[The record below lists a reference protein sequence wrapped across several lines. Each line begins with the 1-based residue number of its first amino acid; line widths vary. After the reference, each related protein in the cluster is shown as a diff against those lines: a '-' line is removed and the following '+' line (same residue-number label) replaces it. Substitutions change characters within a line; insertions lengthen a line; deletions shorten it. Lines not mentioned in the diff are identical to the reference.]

1 MAWKVVKLMFV
12 LALGLLLVSMWI
24 CHELLQVARGVVSAM
39 IDEILDTGFDHE
51 LSVLDDDYIGDK

>member
-12 LALGLLLVSMWI
+12 LALGLLLGSLWI
-24 CHELLQVARGVVSAM
+24 CHELLQVARDVVSAM
-39 IDEILDTGFDHE
+39 IDEILDTGFDQE